1 MQTFEKSPKFTLCSL
16 PLVLSKSYYFV
27 AHVSAQDKG
36 IAKNIDP
43 KLKYNSLAAKEFKDK
58 VQAVA
63 EGRLWTEHDRTT
75 KATCVDSTLP
85 AVREPFPKD
94 FCHRNDYA
102 SARISQGRR
111 PQTSPRREDV
121 KYIGFGNRGVS
132 PRQVE
137 GSDVLLGH
145 LSGGMNM
152 LTQHFERVSLQA
164 GRLVEDA
171 VAEQL
176 VDIEQLKE
184 RAASAAQASIGFGRR
199 TWSGLRDV
207 LQSTIERMGVPS
219 EQDQHAAS
227 SEVTNELVEGNESY
241 TSKEESARPH
251 KSGAGSDTH
260 DSSLNFN
267 IKAQNLADGVHSS
280 SSLKCVGQ
288 MSSESLSAVPKGA
301 APEAIS
307 GISSSGP
314 YQWKTFEDDAWG
326 DTEWGK

>member
-1 MQTFEKSPKFTLCSL
+1 M
-16 PLVLSKSYYFV
+16 
-27 AHVSAQDKG
+27 
-36 IAKNIDP
+36 
-43 KLKYNSLAAKEFKDK
+43 
-58 VQAVA
+58 QAVA

-75 KATCVDSTLP
+75 KATCVDSTSP

-102 SARISQGRR
+102 SSRIAQGRR
-111 PQTSPRREDV
+111 PQTSPRCEDV
-121 KYIGFGNRGVS
+121 KYIGFGNSVVS
-132 PRQVE
+132 PRRVE

-145 LSGGMNM
+145 LSGGMSM

-219 EQDQHAAS
+219 EQDQHAAA
-227 SEVTNELVEGNESY
+227 SEVTNELLEGNESY

-251 KSGAGSDTH
+251 KSGTGSDTH
-260 DSSLNFN
+260 DSFLHFN
-267 IKAQNLADGVHSS
+267 IKAQNSADGVHSR

-288 MSSESLSAVPKGA
+288 MSSEGLSAVTKCA
-301 APEAIS
+301 APEATS

-314 YQWKTFEDDAWG
+314 YEWKTFEDDAWG
-326 DTEWGK
+326 DNEWGK

>member
-1 MQTFEKSPKFTLCSL
+1 
-16 PLVLSKSYYFV
+16 
-27 AHVSAQDKG
+27 
-36 IAKNIDP
+36 
-43 KLKYNSLAAKEFKDK
+43 
-58 VQAVA
+58 
-63 EGRLWTEHDRTT
+63 
-75 KATCVDSTLP
+75 
-85 AVREPFPKD
+85 
-94 FCHRNDYA
+94 
-102 SARISQGRR
+102 
-111 PQTSPRREDV
+111 
-121 KYIGFGNRGVS
+121 
-132 PRQVE
+132 
-137 GSDVLLGH
+137 
-145 LSGGMNM
+145 M

-171 VAEQL
+171 VPEQL

-260 DSSLNFN
+260 DSFLHFN
-267 IKAQNLADGVHSS
+267 IKAQNSADGVHSR

-288 MSSESLSAVPKGA
+288 MSSEGLSAVPKGA
-301 APEAIS
+301 APEATS

-314 YQWKTFEDDAWG
+314 YEWKTFEDDAWG
-326 DTEWGK
+326 DNEWGK

>member
-1 MQTFEKSPKFTLCSL
+1 M
-16 PLVLSKSYYFV
+16 
-27 AHVSAQDKG
+27 
-36 IAKNIDP
+36 
-43 KLKYNSLAAKEFKDK
+43 
-58 VQAVA
+58 
-63 EGRLWTEHDRTT
+63 
-75 KATCVDSTLP
+75 
-85 AVREPFPKD
+85 
-94 FCHRNDYA
+94 
-102 SARISQGRR
+102 
-111 PQTSPRREDV
+111 
-121 KYIGFGNRGVS
+121 
-132 PRQVE
+132 
-137 GSDVLLGH
+137 
-145 LSGGMNM
+145 
-152 LTQHFERVSLQA
+152 
-164 GRLVEDA
+164 
-171 VAEQL
+171 
-176 VDIEQLKE
+176 
-184 RAASAAQASIGFGRR
+184 
-199 TWSGLRDV
+199 